1 MLPKTLTKSALASAA
16 ILGFLLAAGAASA
29 GPASKLLPDL
39 QSVVPSHLSIQNEH
53 QREMLRLTNGIYN
66 TGGGP
71 LQIRG
76 TSVAPCPAPLTGD
89 CTYAT
94 QEILDS
100 SGNVVSTSPSGFFY
114 FHEAH
119 NHWHQS
125 DVASFVLRAGSLA
138 GPVVAAS
145 YKVTFC
151 LIDFDKSS
159 TVKRNSE
166 RVYWEC
172 NGDLQGISPGWIDE
186 YHQATDG
193 QELDITGAPA
203 GDYYLIVDVDPA
215 DNWVESDES
224 NNAAWVKFSLSR
236 KGANP
241 EITIL
246 GNSPC
251 SGDLCGNTANK

>member
-1 MLPKTLTKSALASAA
+1 MGVKCIARSMILIVTLFATLTLT
-16 ILGFLLAAGAASA
+16 GFVSA
-29 GPASKLLPDL
+29 GPSKPAHPDL
-39 QSVVPSHLSIQNEH
+39 RSVVPSHLQIQNEH

-66 TGGGP
+66 TGDGP
-71 LQIRG
+71 LQVRG
-76 TSVAPCPAPLTGD
+76 TSVAPCPAPLSGD
-89 CTYAT
+89 CTFAT
-94 QEILDS
+94 QEVLDA
-100 SGNVVSTSPSGFFY
+100 SGSVVSTSPSGYFY
-114 FHEAH
+114 FHDAH

-125 DVASFVLRAGSLA
+125 DVASFVLRAGALD
-138 GPVVAAS
+138 GPLVAAS
-145 YKVTFC
+145 FKVTFC

-193 QELDITGAPA
+193 QELDITGTPV
-203 GDYYLIVDVDPA
+203 GEYYLIVTVDPA
-215 DNWVESDES
+215 DNWVESDDS
-224 NNAAWVKFSLSR
+224 NNAAWVKFGLSR

-241 EITIL
+241 EITLL